1 MYAHIFASM
10 YQGSMTGKT
19 NLLLVFPCLL
29 AHADAAGNVSL
40 HPRSIASMTGLSESD
55 VKEALLE
62 LESEDPDSY
71 TRDEVYGGKRIV
83 RLDEGRAWG
92 WFVVNY
98 RKYRGLMKVNTV
110 REQAR
115 IRQQRKRERDARREV
130 EKEIPT

>member
-29 AHADAAGNVSL
+29 AHSDAAGNVSL
-40 HPRSIASMTGLSESD
+40 HPRSIASMTGLTED
-55 VKEALLE
+55 AVKAALIE
-62 LESEDPDSY
+62 LEAEDPESY

-98 RKYRGLMKVNTV
+98 RKYRGMMKVNTV

-115 IRQQRKRERDARREV
+115 IRQANKRKRDADRSER
-130 EKEIPT
+130 EIPT